1 MENISRN
8 DVKQEVDAVRQSVV
22 DAAFVKH
29 EITDPAQREKLLALA
44 ALPTLQ
50 YEAKREPVAKEL
62 GVRKGALDTVVE
74 QLRIALAID
83 SGEGIDACDAK
94 AGALDMLLAIG
105 DEVELFR
112 AAGEDDPERGV
123 YALVRQSDH
132 VEVRRVTSGWF
143 KAWLRQELYARHG
156 KGVSSEAL
164 QTAIGTL
171 IGKGMSAPRA

>member
-1 MENISRN
+1 MRRS
-8 DVKQEVDAVRQSVV
+8 
-22 DAAFVKH
+22 VKH

-44 ALPTLQ
+44 AFPTLQ

-112 AAGEDDPERGV
+112 AAGEDGTRARRLCAGAPERPCRGPPRHV
-123 YALVRQSDH
+123 GLVQSMAPPRVVCPTWQGCLFRSLANRHRNTDWQGH
-132 VEVRRVTSGWF
+132 VR
-143 KAWLRQELYARHG
+143 
-156 KGVSSEAL
+156 
-164 QTAIGTL
+164 
-171 IGKGMSAPRA
+171 P